1 MSPTSS
7 WLISPS
13 TISTTFNVASSVT
26 PHALMPANAD
36 AHRLQQI
43 VDPPSAAVHDDRIH
57 ADEPQQR
64 DVARE
69 ALLQHGIRHRAAAE
83 ADDER
88 RRVERPDERQRLGE
102 DPGLLQR

>member
-26 PHALMPANAD
+26 PHALMPANPD